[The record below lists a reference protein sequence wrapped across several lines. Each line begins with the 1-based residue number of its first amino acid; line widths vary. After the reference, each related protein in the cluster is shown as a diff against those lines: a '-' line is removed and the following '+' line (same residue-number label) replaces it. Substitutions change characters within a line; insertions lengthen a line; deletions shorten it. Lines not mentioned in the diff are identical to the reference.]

1 MTYYTVIGK
10 PVGNDDDNFF
20 TCKAEGLDDAIA
32 EFKVFVAVELF
43 YNEVDPDDVEV
54 TWVFKSETKPEPVL
68 TPWD

>member
-10 PVGNDDDNFF
+10 PIGEDDDNFF
-20 TCKAEGLDDAIA
+20 TCKSEGLDDAIA

-54 TWVFKSETKPEPVL
+54 TWVFKSETRPECL
-68 TPWD
+68 FTPWD